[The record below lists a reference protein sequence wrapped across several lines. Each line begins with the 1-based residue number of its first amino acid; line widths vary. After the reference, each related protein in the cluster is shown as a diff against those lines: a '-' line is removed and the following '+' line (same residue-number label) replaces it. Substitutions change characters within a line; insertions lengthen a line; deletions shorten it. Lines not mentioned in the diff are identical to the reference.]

1 MAHLAGNCLWLMFE
15 RQGDDGYLCEPD
27 LFFHR
32 FRPYISSWV
41 GVFEGQDESSE
52 VQTLR
57 SQLATLE
64 ALGGAD
70 STLPDLSLH
79 KQHIAAQI
87 AMLQRQAGRR
97 LCGPSGAMS
106 GILPLCDA
114 FLQIE
119 MSSAELA
126 AMLTTFAEYMPH
138 EHCEVVREA
147 QRRPV
152 RLPHPRH
159 SRAASP
165 RPTQEPR
172 GAPTPPP
179 GAAPRDL
186 AARAESRAGR
196 GARPSVQCSDTP
208 RARLSVASPQLHRAV
223 PAVGLKMRW
232 PGLAWGS
239 VP

>member
-87 AMLQRQAGRR
+87 ALLQRQAKPNQQQVSHAQCRLPIEMGRR
-97 LCGPSGAMS
+97 L
-106 GILPLCDA
+106 L
-114 FLQIE
+114 
-119 MSSAELA
+119 
-126 AMLTTFAEYMPH
+126 
-138 EHCEVVREA
+138 
-147 QRRPV
+147 RR
-152 RLPHPRH
+152 
-159 SRAASP
+159 
-165 RPTQEPR
+165 
-172 GAPTPPP
+172 
-179 GAAPRDL
+179 
-186 AARAESRAGR
+186 
-196 GARPSVQCSDTP
+196 
-208 RARLSVASPQLHRAV
+208 
-223 PAVGLKMRW
+223 
-232 PGLAWGS
+232 
-239 VP
+239 